1 MDMKTHRD
9 VITEIGE
16 GTQDDS
22 ELLFEMANL
31 VQRDTG
37 VPFVVWISPKGN
49 GRHDVRVMV
58 SRSPKA
64 VPSEMVSVAIRPNV
78 HVVEGKM
85 SAGDSKLL
93 SRWVELN
100 RDVLVRYWDGDIES
114 TKEAINLIRPIT

>member
-1 MDMKTHRD
+1 MKTYRD
-9 VITEIGE
+9 LTTEIGE

-22 ELLFEMANL
+22 DLLFEMANL

-37 VPFVVWISPKGN
+37 LPFVVWISPKGN
-49 GRHDVRVMV
+49 ARHDVRVKV
-58 SRSPKA
+58 SPSPKA

-85 SAGDSKLL
+85 SASDLKLL